1 MDLFIGNH
9 VVSPTEGVTK
19 ESPVLQERKDARLV
33 TKESPGLQERKDTR
47 LVTKESSSTPG
58 VEGCKVSCKGV
69 PQYTRAGRIQG
80 KLPRSPQY
88 SKRGRIQG

>member
-33 TKESPGLQERKDTR
+33 TKESPSTPEVEGYKVSYQGGP
-47 LVTKESSSTPG
+47 STPG
-58 VEGCKVSCKGV
+58 VEG
-69 PQYTRAGRIQG
+69 Y
-80 KLPRSPQY
+80 
-88 SKRGRIQG
+88 